1 MFGRPVHL
9 LGAATIA
16 AAASLFS
23 ASTAFA
29 NCYSC
34 GPSVIYQAQVYQ
46 APAVTYS
53 APMVYG
59 YTYEAP
65 MTYPAPVQYSP
76 GCGCAAQ
83 APMYVVNQGPAYNA
97 PVVGE
102 AEPIPAYEP
111 GYRRAYPYYAGGH
124 VRWHHRGWYR
134 GYGYRGYGYRGY
146 GERSYGYR
154 GYGYRG
160 YGERSYS
167 YRGYG
172 ARFGYRD
179 YRGYGQPG
187 LRYRGFGQRYGA
199 VVPGVRYSMRHPM
212 VGGMNRMHGMHRP
225 MMGGMPHP
233 MMGQGGMMHR
243 GPQHAGGMR
252 PGSVQPMG

>member
-9 LGAATIA
+9 LGAVTIA
-16 AAASLFS
+16 AAASLFA
-23 ASTAFA
+23 ASTASA
-29 NCYSC
+29 NCYGC
-34 GPSVIYQAQVYQ
+34 GPSVIYQ

-59 YTYEAP
+59 YTYQAP
-65 MTYPAPVQYSP
+65 MAYPAPTQYAP

-83 APMYVVNQGPAYNA
+83 SPMYVVNQGPAYNA

-124 VRWHHRGWYR
+124 LRWHHRGWNR

-154 GYGYRG
+154 
-160 YGERSYS
+160 SYEH
-167 YRGYG
+167 R
-172 ARFGYRD
+172 
-179 YRGYGQPG
+179 G
-187 LRYRGFGQRYGA
+187 LRYRGFGHRYGA
-199 VVPGVRYSMRHPM
+199 VMPGARYSMRHPM
-212 VGGMNRMHGMHRP
+212 VGGM
-225 MMGGMPHP
+225 
-233 MMGQGGMMHR
+233 
-243 GPQHAGGMR
+243 
-252 PGSVQPMG
+252 

>member
-1 MFGRPVHL
+1 MSGRIVHL

-16 AAASLFS
+16 AAASLLTAGS
-23 ASTAFA
+23 AFA

-34 GPSVIYQAQVYQ
+34 GPSAVYQ
-46 APAVTYS
+46 APMLSYS
-53 APMVYG
+53 APAVYG
-59 YTYEAP
+59 YSYQAP
-65 MTYPAPVQYSP
+65 VAYPAPVQYAP

-83 APMYVVNQGPAYNA
+83 SPMYVVNQGPAYNA

-124 VRWHHRGWYR
+124 LRWHHRSWN
-134 GYGYRGYGYRGY
+134 RGYGYRGY
-146 GERSYGYR
+146 GER

-160 YGERSYS
+160 YGERLG

-172 ARFGYRD
+172 ERLG
-179 YRGYGQPG
+179 YRGYGMRGFERRG
-187 LRYRGFGQRYGA
+187 LRYRGFGQRHGMVMPGA
-199 VVPGVRYSMRHPM
+199 RYSMRHPM
-212 VGGMNRMHGMHRP
+212 IDRGGIDRMHGMHRP
-225 MMGGMPHP
+225 MIGGMHHPMGGP
-233 MMGQGGMMHR
+233 GGMMHR

-252 PGSVQPMG
+252 PGSVHPMGAPKQKMP

>member
-1 MFGRPVHL
+1 MSGRPVHL
-9 LGAATIA
+9 LVAATIA
-16 AAASLFS
+16 AAASLF
-23 ASTAFA
+23 ASSAFA
-29 NCYSC
+29 GCYSC
-34 GPSVIYQAQVYQ
+34 GPSVIYQAPV
-46 APAVTYS
+46 VTYS

-65 MTYPAPVQYSP
+65 MAYPGRVYAP

-83 APMYVVNQGPAYNA
+83 SPMYVVNQGPAYNA

-102 AEPIPAYEP
+102 ADPIPAYEP
-111 GYRRAYPYYAGGH
+111 GYRRAYPYYGGGH
-124 VRWHHRGWYR
+124 VRWHHRGWNR
-134 GYGYRGYGYRGY
+134 G
-146 GERSYGYR
+146 YGYR

-187 LRYRGFGQRYGA
+187 LRYRGFGQRYA
-199 VVPGVRYSMRHPM
+199 QVRFA
-212 VGGMNRMHGMHRP
+212 
-225 MMGGMPHP
+225 
-233 MMGQGGMMHR
+233 
-243 GPQHAGGMR
+243 HAGR
-252 PGSVQPMG
+252 PQQNHVAGFVHKPQRA